1 MLAQICQF
9 LAVDSRNFPKNEL
22 VIVGDKSSDGG
33 FLIHYCI
40 NLCQKQNRPLCF
52 VGLSQ
57 SFNHYNSVAQ
67 KLGTNLLSARDEN
80 KNLIFIEGLK
90 LISECVS
97 LQKYQVNEQN
107 PFLGLLKGDSR
118 QFLTQI
124 ETSFAKLAEIQSP
137 NAPVVIVDDLS
148 VLLRSGVTPKD
159 IILLA
164 NHLNNI
170 VTLGPIKGS
179 LIIFSS
185 SDRDEEDNE
194 LWSFL
199 THLCSMKIEIT
210 NLKSGYCKDVHGQ
223 IQVLWKDSLL
233 KPRSSDTRIT
243 QFKLFDKSIELF
255 ALGMSSA
262 VL

>member
-9 LAVDSRNFPKNEL
+9 FAVDSSNFPKNEL
-22 VIVGDKSSDGG
+22 VFVGDKSSDGG
-33 FLIHYCI
+33 FLIHYFI

-57 SFNHYNSVAQ
+57 SFNHYNSVAH

-97 LQKYQVNEQN
+97 LHSGQFNESN
-107 PFLGLLKGDSR
+107 PFLSLLKGNST
-118 QFLTQI
+118 QFVNTIGASLANL
-124 ETSFAKLAEIQSP
+124 AKIQSP

-148 VLLRSGVTPKD
+148 VLLRSGATPKD
-159 IILLA
+159 IILLV
-164 NHLNNI
+164 NSLNNI
-170 VTLGPIKGS
+170 ITLGPTKGS

-185 SDRDEEDNE
+185 LDKDEENE
-194 LWSFL
+194 LCAFL
-199 THLCSMKIEIT
+199 SHLCSVKIEIT

-223 IQVLWKDSLL
+223 IEVLWKDSLL
-233 KPRSSDTRIT
+233 NPREPKTTHS
-243 QFKLFDKSIELF
+243 QFKLFDKSVELF
-255 ALGMSSA
+255 ALGMSAA